1 MKVGLFFLQPDDRPV
16 GGVMHSLYGRFNV
29 GGFLFI
35 DEKSITMF
43 KTKSGDSYG
52 KYHWKDGAILSG
64 RYECLLISADEG
76 ERHRLWTTCEACAI
90 VKKPFNMRDLLLMH
104 LPFREVEDLP
114 IDRAPTLNNAQ
125 AIILILRECLNPDN
139 RLREGIEGLHSRQ
152 TLLEDLYD
160 RLQPF
165 AVPVT
170 SAQITALVRLE
181 MDDLQGNP
189 HEQH

>member
-43 KTKSGDSYG
+43 KTKPGDSYG
-52 KYHWKDGAILSG
+52 KYRWKAGAILSG
-64 RYECLLISADEG
+64 SYECLLISADEG

-104 LPFREVEDLP
+104 VPFREVEDLP

-139 RLREGIEGLHSRQ
+139 QLREGLEGLHSRQ
-152 TLLEDLYD
+152 ALLEEIFV
-160 RLQPF
+160 RLLPL
-165 AVPVT
+165 AVPAT
-170 SAQITALVRLE
+170 AANLSALVQWE
-181 MDDLQGNP
+181 VNDSQGNP
-189 HEQH
+189 GA